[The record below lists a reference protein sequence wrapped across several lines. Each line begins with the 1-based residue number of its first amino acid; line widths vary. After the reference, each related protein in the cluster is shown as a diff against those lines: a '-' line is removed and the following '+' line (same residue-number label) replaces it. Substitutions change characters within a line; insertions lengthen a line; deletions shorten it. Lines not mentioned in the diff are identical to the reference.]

1 MAGLKGLVDTSA
13 SCGTANPLMKLTNHF
28 SQDQAKSDLAFA
40 VEKRDNL
47 VDEFAQFQRPKGPPQ
62 SFHLKDLLNELPQN
76 AAATSFKAPLDVLWT
91 KEFSSQE
98 RQGTTTKSKQVVQL
112 QTPTSLNG
120 TTLQNGTHQMASN
133 WAEDYLKEVPE
144 LKTNGAANQLYDTLN
159 EDPRFSESEFKS
171 FVKGLG
177 NQEEKWSEEFLNG
190 SASGEFTGFDGG
202 SAQTSAKKAP
212 EAEWVEEFQDIT
224 DEDVEATFSR
234 QHDFWN
240 KLEDEWKDMAE
251 KNKETGEHPWLD
263 DFEEANGFAQYEK
276 YTFQEGN
283 QLPTGENSLEDGKKK
298 LEEGDLPSA
307 ILLFEAASQH
317 SPENAEAWYLLG
329 TSQAKNEQDPSAIA
343 ALLQSL
349 RLDPGNCE
357 AIIALAASLTNESM
371 QSHACYALQDWI
383 SSKNDRGI
391 GAGAAPKLEILS
403 TKITSSF
410 MSRDLHQQTLD
421 LFLNLA
427 RQGGDIDADVQS
439 GLGILLNLSGD
450 YAKAGD
456 CFEAALRVRPD
467 DALLWNRLGATLAN
481 GDRSEEA
488 IGAYRKALDLYP
500 GFVRARYNLGISC
513 INLKAYDVAVE
524 HFLSALNF
532 QAGPGLATGS
542 TKQNNTQDL
551 KRKVMSDNV
560 WSSLRLSLGLM
571 GKRELYPLIEQRN
584 LEKLN
589 EILKK

>member
-13 SCGTANPLMKLTNHF
+13 SCGAANPLMKLTNHF
-28 SQDQAKSDLAFA
+28 SQDQAKSDLALA

-47 VDEFAQFQRPKGPPQ
+47 VDEFNQFQRPKGQPQ
-62 SFHLKDLLNELPQN
+62 SFHMKDLLNALEPQN
-76 AAATSFKAPLDVLWT
+76 TAAPDIKAPLDVLWT
-91 KEFSSQE
+91 KEFSQ
-98 RQGTTTKSKQVVQL
+98 RQQQPTNSLQL
-112 QTPTSLNG
+112 QTSTSLNS
-120 TTLQNGTHQMASN
+120 TSTLQNGSGTLSNYQTASN

-144 LKTNGAANQLYDTLN
+144 LKTNGAANQLYETLN

-171 FVKGLG
+171 FVKDLG
-177 NQEEKWSEEFLNG
+177 NTGEKWTEEFL
-190 SASGEFTGFDGG
+190 SSKDGDFVSSDAG
-202 SAQTSAKKAP
+202 GATITSKKATD
-212 EAEWVEEFQDIT
+212 ADWVEEFVDIT
-224 DEDVEATFSR
+224 DEDVEANFNR
-234 QHDFWN
+234 QQDFWTKMEN
-240 KLEDEWKDMAE
+240 EWKEMAE

-263 DFEEANGFAQYEK
+263 DFEEVHGFAQYEK
-276 YTFQEGN
+276 YTFQVEGN
-283 QLPTGENSLEDGKKK
+283 QLSSGGENSLEDGKKK

-307 ILLFEAASQH
+307 VLLFEAAAQH

-383 SSKNDRGI
+383 SSKNDREA
-391 GAGAAPKLEILS
+391 GAGATSKLEILS

-427 RQGGDIDADVQS
+427 RQGGGDIDADVQC

-467 DALLWNRLGATLAN
+467 DALSWNRLGATLAN

-532 QAGPGLATGS
+532 QAGPES
-542 TKQNNTQDL
+542 SKQNKSEDL

-571 GKRELYPLIEQRN
+571 GKRELYPLIEERN